1 MIVAR
6 DSYLKQLIDH
16 RGDGQVKVIT
26 GIRRCGKSF
35 LLHTLFREWL
45 LGQGVPKE
53 AILIIELDAI
63 RDLRFRDPLVLANF
77 VRGWASASSE
87 PRYLFVDEIQ
97 LSESVPNPYIKGG
110 EPITFYDALNDL
122 RSIPNLDVYVTGSSS
137 RLLPRK
143 SRPTSEGAA
152 TPFVSIPSV
161 SGSSMPRSGASRR
174 THWRA
179 ICALA
184 GCPSA

>member
-97 LSESVPNPYIKGG
+97 LSV
-110 EPITFYDALNDL
+110 L
-122 RSIPNLDVYVTGSSS
+122 GSWP
-137 RLLPRK
+137 LK
-143 SRPTSEGAA
+143 SRPISEGAA
-152 TPFVSIPSV
+152 IPFASIPSV